1 MGHAFAWLEEAMRL
15 FKRAPIGWCILGF
28 ITLVSELLLQLVPG
42 IGVAASKVIV
52 PVIECGMLIGAVAVD
67 RGEPLEIRFAIAAF
81 RAPATALAAIVG
93 AALLI
98 FGAETLAG
106 YALGGVNLLS
116 ETIDSQLTPSI
127 LLSVFAI
134 GTMVSLPLTFV
145 PFAALFEHASVSQ
158 AFATSAHGF
167 ALNVLPL
174 VLFGGLVLVLIAI
187 GFLTLGA
194 GLVVIVPLLSAAT
207 YAAWKDIYL
216 VMPVS

>member
-134 GTMVSLPLTFV
+134 GTMVSSLTSLGAAPPLT
-145 PFAALFEHASVSQ
+145 AAPRAAGGPRCAQAIMAS
-158 AFATSAHGF
+158 TSA
-167 ALNVLPL
+167 AEPATTASTLPSRR
-174 VLFGGLVLVLIAI
+174 
-187 GFLTLGA
+187 FLTQPRSRRA
-194 GLVVIVPLLSAAT
+194 RASSANA
-207 YAAWKDIYL
+207 
-216 VMPVS
+216 